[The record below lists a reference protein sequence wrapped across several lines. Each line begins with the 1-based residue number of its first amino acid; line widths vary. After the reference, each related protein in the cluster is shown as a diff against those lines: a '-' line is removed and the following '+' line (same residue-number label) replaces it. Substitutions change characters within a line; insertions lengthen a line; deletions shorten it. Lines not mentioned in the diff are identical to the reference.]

1 MCLPQLDCCG
11 AQEYLDWTNVTFS
24 ALHDVPDS
32 CCLSSIAGCG
42 RGVLDLAETEAAMK
56 IHTGGCLDIFT
67 ARIQDNVG
75 VVGGVGIGIGLLQA
89 NMIIQFV
96 FFWFIDLRR
105 SFSFQLL
112 GMAFAFY
119 LANTIKKEYETV

>member
-1 MCLPQLDCCG
+1 MCPPQLDCCG

-96 FFWFIDLRR
+96 FFG
-105 SFSFQLL
+105 SFGSL
-112 GMAFAFY
+112 
-119 LANTIKKEYETV
+119 T

>member
-1 MCLPQLDCCG
+1 MLITHGHPAASFITAETNCVWISDVSPQLDCCG

-96 FFWFIDLRR
+96 FFGSL
-105 SFSFQLL
+105 
-112 GMAFAFY
+112 
-119 LANTIKKEYETV
+119 T